1 MLTEIKYKTECDK
14 INPVNNIEIVVSEM
28 AKVMIVDDSPTEVHV
43 LQTMLTKNGHEVVV
57 ATTGEESVDMA
68 KVEMPDLILMDVVMP
83 GMNGFQ
89 ATRQISKNA
98 ETSSIPVIM
107 VTTKDQETDKVWA
120 MRQGAKDYIVK
131 PVQEK
136 ALIEHVNMV
145 LSA

>member
-1 MLTEIKYKTECDK
+1 
-14 INPVNNIEIVVSEM
+14 M

-43 LQTMLTKNGHEVVV
+43 LTTMLAKNGHEVIT
-57 ATTGEESVDMA
+57 AASGEDGVEMA
-68 KVEMPDLILMDVVMP
+68 KTEQPDLILMDVVMP

-89 ATRQISKNA
+89 ATRQISKND
-98 ETSSIPVIM
+98 ETASIPVIM

>member
-1 MLTEIKYKTECDK
+1 M
-14 INPVNNIEIVVSEM
+14 NM

>member
-1 MLTEIKYKTECDK
+1 
-14 INPVNNIEIVVSEM
+14 M
-28 AKVMIVDDSPTEVHV
+28 AKILIVDDSPTEVHV
-43 LQTMLTKNGHEVVV
+43 LQTMLKKNGYETVV
-57 ATTGEESVDMA
+57 ATSGEDGVEMA
-68 KVEMPDLILMDVVMP
+68 KTEHPDLVLMDVVMP

-89 ATRQISKNA
+89 ATRQLSKSEDTA
-98 ETSSIPVIM
+98 SIPVIM

-145 LSA
+145 LSG